1 MYAFLN
7 TTGYPLFIGGMTL
20 IASVAFID
28 DVCSLSPRFR
38 FFVQFVA
45 MFLLLQEA
53 GKQGLVFTAYH
64 DTGCLHHQC
73 LQLHGRNQRYD
84 RSIQSD
90 GIVHFLAAQQ
100 GNGFHRCHIDR
111 IADDI
116 RFGILL
122 L

>member
-1 MYAFLN
+1 MFPVSQVSLFRPVCGNVPAI
-7 TTGYPLFIGGMTL
+7 TGSRN
-20 IASVAFID
+20 A
-28 DVCSLSPRFR
+28 CR
-38 FFVQFVA
+38 
-45 MFLLLQEA
+45 
-53 GKQGLVFTAYH
+53 KQGLVFTAYH